1 FNIDA
6 SLVERIPITEGIRG
20 ELKTTFI
27 NVLNNPNFVYNT
39 QNFDSTSFGRITATS
54 GTPRVIHFTLKLSW

>member
-1 FNIDA
+1 M
-6 SLVERIPITEGIRG
+6 SLTKRIAITEQVKF

-27 NVLNNPNFVYNT
+27 NVLNNPNFVYNG

-54 GTPRVIHFTLKLSW
+54 GNPRIIHFTAKVTW